1 MTRTLRRKWQKK
13 DRNDEEEEN
22 ALRNKCPYSEFFWFV
37 FSQIYSVNLHIQS
50 KCGKIQTRKTPKTD
64 NFNANCVSI
73 FRWYC
78 FDMCIV
84 VVSVLGIILEELNM
98 NEIKINTAA
107 LKAMRMLRVV
117 RGINKPEIDS
127 ESCQTS
133 R

>member
-1 MTRTLRRKWQKK
+1 MEMMKRKRMHCVISVRIRSFSGLYFLRLGLKSKI
-13 DRNDEEEEN
+13 
-22 ALRNKCPYSEFFWFV
+22 C
-37 FSQIYSVNLHIQS
+37 SVNLHIQS
-50 KCGKIQTRKTPKTD
+50 KCGKIQTRKTSKTE

-98 NEIKINTAA
+98 NEIQINAAA

-117 RGINKPEIDS
+117 RGIKNI
-127 ESCQTS
+127 
-133 R
+133 